1 MLNYARAAARRVPLV
16 GLRRVQRYSVARR
29 IELFEQFKAQ
39 TPTASAASSA
49 GGEEATVVFEDVAIA
64 GDAPVTVTKSL
75 GWRPV
80 EFLKGSKGG

>member
-1 MLNYARAAARRVPLV
+1 M

-39 TPTASAASSA
+39 APAAAAAPPA
-49 GGEEATVVFEDVAIA
+49 GSEEATVVFEDAAIG
-64 GDAPVTVTKSL
+64 GDAPVTVTKPL

-80 EFLKGSKGG
+80 EFLKGTKGASQPV